1 MLIVPDNDVLSVQ
14 AKVSPNDIDEL
25 SPDQPV
31 LLRFSA
37 FNMRTTPELNG
48 TISWIS
54 ADQTRTNVPASPTRR
69 CGLPSPLLRSP
80 VYMA

>member
-1 MLIVPDNDVLSVQ
+1 MLIVPDSDVLSVQ

-25 SPDQPV
+25 RPDQPAV
-31 LLRFSA
+31 LRFSA

-54 ADQTRTNVPASPTRR
+54 ADQTR
-69 CGLPSPLLRSP
+69 G
-80 VYMA
+80 